1 MTDEEIKELAR
12 QCVESMSEEDQLH
25 LLASSGFSIELDID
39 LPPVD
44 EQFSEKL
51 RNAILEELEPKAH
64 NYIECSN
71 WHLLNREYMILADVA
86 DMLNDS
92 EENNRL
98 EDKLEAFG
106 VPWLKYPNHYWSIED
121 NKTYGM
127 FFIKVPKWKKEEAE
141 RAFDAY
147 YKWLCWKDPD
157 FKQWSRE
164 IMYTF
169 MAGIPED

>member
-1 MTDEEIKELAR
+1 MTEEEVKKFA
-12 QCVESMSEEDQLH
+12 QSCVDDMSEEEQLH
-25 LLASSGFSIELDID
+25 LLACPDFTLDVEGVEGVEIPPAED
-39 LPPVD
+39 LH
-44 EQFSEKL
+44 
-51 RNAILEELEPKAH
+51 RAILELLEARAH

-71 WHLLNREYMILADVA
+71 WHLLSREYMILADIE
-86 DMLNDS
+86 DMLNDN

-106 VPWLKYPNHYWSIED
+106 VPWLKYPNHYWSLED
-121 NKTYGM
+121 NKTYGI

-164 IMYTF
+164 MMYTF
-169 MAGIPED
+169 IAGIPED